1 MLFMHKDKMT
11 ARKTSV
17 RGMLGD
23 DIIKHI
29 KDLKLKCHLIGAK
42 FIIPSLKA

>member
-1 MLFMHKDKMT
+1 MPGDKMT

-23 DIIKHI
+23 EIIQHI
-29 KDLKLKCHLIGAK
+29 KSLKLKCHLIGAK

>member
-1 MLFMHKDKMT
+1 MPGDKMN

-23 DIIKHI
+23 DIIQHI

-42 FIIPSLKA
+42 FIIPSLPA